1 MNDSLLI
8 IADNLSQDQKK
19 LSRLCRRFPLYLED
33 LTHELLGKDVTEV
46 GDEEI
51 ALSLSQMKEELSTL
65 IQRDNTVG
73 EDENV
78 FFKLQEPI
86 FSAKLS
92 QQIAN
97 RAKVNRYL
105 PLLSESGAHIAYF
118 RNTYSDLAFRR
129 FAKELNEPTVLY
141 RESFSAVC
149 EEVYADRCDF
159 AILPV
164 ESSRDGQLSVTQKLV
179 TKYELA
185 PVLYCTIPTTDDGT
199 LRFGL
204 FASAP
209 MVPPKADSLE
219 ILLFSDREE
228 TLSQLLVSA
237 NTLGISL
244 SGITVLPSAQGF
256 AHEWKLVFSANGNN
270 TAFDA
275 LWILLLCEYPHHLL
289 CGICQSLA

>member
-8 IADNLSQDQKK
+8 IAQNLAKDQAK
-19 LSRLCRRFPLYLED
+19 LSRLYRRYPLYLE
-33 LTHELLGKDVTEV
+33 ELAKELIPPRTTEV

-51 ALSLSQMKEELSTL
+51 ALSLSQIKEELSAL
-65 IQRDNTVG
+65 IQS
-73 EDENV
+73 ENGTKAE
-78 FFKLQEPI
+78 FLSAQEPI
-86 FSAKLS
+86 LSAKLAY
-92 QQIAN
+92 QIAES
-97 RAKVNRYL
+97 AKVNRYL
-105 PLLSESGAHIAYF
+105 PSLSESGAHIAYF
-118 RNTYSDLAFRR
+118 RNAYSDLAFRR
-129 FAKELNEPTVLY
+129 FAKELSFPTVLY
-141 RESFSAVC
+141 RENFSAVC

-179 TKYELA
+179 AKYELA
-185 PVLYCTIPTTDDGT
+185 PVLYCTVPTTDDGT

-219 ILLFSDREE
+219 ILLFSDKEE
-228 TLSQLLVSA
+228 TLSKLLTSA

-244 SGITVLPSAQGF
+244 TSITVLPPAQGF
-256 AHEWKLVFSANGNN
+256 SHEWKLVFSAKEKDN

-275 LWILLLCEYPHHLL
+275 LWVLLLCEYPHHLL
-289 CGICQSLA
+289 CGICRTLA

>member
-8 IADNLSQDQKK
+8 IAQNLAKDQAK
-19 LSRLCRRFPLYLED
+19 LSRLYRRYPLYLE
-33 LTHELLGKDVTEV
+33 ELAKELIPPRTTEV

-51 ALSLSQMKEELSTL
+51 ALSLSQMKEELSAL
-65 IQRDNTVG
+65 IQS
-73 EDENV
+73 ENGTKAE
-78 FFKLQEPI
+78 FLSAQEPI
-86 FSAKLS
+86 LSAKLAY
-92 QQIAN
+92 QIAES
-97 RAKVNRYL
+97 AKVNRYL
-105 PLLSESGAHIAYF
+105 PSLSESGAHIAYF
-118 RNTYSDLAFRR
+118 RNAYSDLAFRR
-129 FAKELNEPTVLY
+129 FAKELSFPTVLY
-141 RESFSAVC
+141 RENFSAVC

-179 TKYELA
+179 AKYELA
-185 PVLYCTIPTTDDGT
+185 PVLYCTVPTTDDGT

-219 ILLFSDREE
+219 ILLFSDKEE
-228 TLSQLLVSA
+228 TLSKLLTSA

-244 SGITVLPSAQGF
+244 TSITVLPPAQGF
-256 AHEWKLVFSANGNN
+256 SHEWKLVFSAKEKDN

-289 CGICQSLA
+289 CGICRTLA

>member
-8 IADNLSQDQKK
+8 IAQNLAKDQAK
-19 LSRLCRRFPLYLED
+19 LSRLYRRYPLYLE
-33 LTHELLGKDVTEV
+33 ELAKELIPPRTTEV

-51 ALSLSQMKEELSTL
+51 ALSLSQIKEELSAL
-65 IQRDNTVG
+65 IQS
-73 EDENV
+73 ENGTKAE
-78 FFKLQEPI
+78 FLSAQEPI
-86 FSAKLS
+86 LSAKLAY
-92 QQIAN
+92 QIAES
-97 RAKVNRYL
+97 AKVNRYL
-105 PLLSESGAHIAYF
+105 PSLSESGAHIAYF
-118 RNTYSDLAFRR
+118 RNAYSDLAFRR
-129 FAKELNEPTVLY
+129 FAKELSFPTVLY
-141 RESFSAVC
+141 RENFSAVC

-179 TKYELA
+179 AKYELA
-185 PVLYCTIPTTDDGT
+185 PVLYCTVPTTDDGT

-219 ILLFSDREE
+219 ILLFSDKEE
-228 TLSQLLVSA
+228 TLSKLLTSA

-244 SGITVLPSAQGF
+244 TSITVLPPAQGF
-256 AHEWKLVFSANGNN
+256 SHEWKLVFSAKEKNN

-275 LWILLLCEYPHHLL
+275 LWVLLLCEYPHHLL
-289 CGICQSLA
+289 CGICRTLA

>member
-8 IADNLSQDQKK
+8 IAQNLAKDQAK
-19 LSRLCRRFPLYLED
+19 LSRLYRRYPLYLE
-33 LTHELLGKDVTEV
+33 ELAKELIPPRTTEV

-51 ALSLSQMKEELSTL
+51 ALSLSQMKEELSAL
-65 IQRDNTVG
+65 IQS
-73 EDENV
+73 ENGTKAE
-78 FFKLQEPI
+78 FLSAQEPI
-86 FSAKLS
+86 LSAKLAY
-92 QQIAN
+92 QIAES
-97 RAKVNRYL
+97 AKVNRYL
-105 PLLSESGAHIAYF
+105 PSLSESGAHIAYF
-118 RNTYSDLAFRR
+118 RNAYSDLAFRR
-129 FAKELNEPTVLY
+129 FAKELSFPTVLY
-141 RESFSAVC
+141 RENFSAVC

-179 TKYELA
+179 AKYELA
-185 PVLYCTIPTTDDGT
+185 PVLYCTVPTTDDGT

-219 ILLFSDREE
+219 ILLFSDKEE
-228 TLSQLLVSA
+228 TLSKLLTSA

-244 SGITVLPSAQGF
+244 TSITVLPPAQGF
-256 AHEWKLVFSANGNN
+256 SHEWKLVFSAKEKDN

-275 LWILLLCEYPHHLL
+275 LWVLLLCEYPHHLL
-289 CGICQSLA
+289 CGICRTLA

>member
-8 IADNLSQDQKK
+8 IAQNIAKDQAK
-19 LSRLCRRFPLYLED
+19 LSRLYRRYPLYLE
-33 LTHELLGKDVTEV
+33 ELAKELIPPRTTEV

-51 ALSLSQMKEELSTL
+51 ALSLSQMKEELSASFLHDTSEASEFL
-65 IQRDNTVG
+65 SA
-73 EDENV
+73 
-78 FFKLQEPI
+78 QEPI
-86 FSAKLS
+86 LSAKLAY
-92 QQIAN
+92 QIAKS
-97 RAKVNRYL
+97 AKVNRYL
-105 PLLSESGAHIAYF
+105 PSLSESGAHIAYF
-118 RNTYSDLAFRR
+118 RNAYSDLAFRR
-129 FAKELNEPTVLY
+129 FAKELSSPTVLY
-141 RESFSAVC
+141 RENFSAVC

-179 TKYELA
+179 ARYELA
-185 PVLYCTIPTTDDGT
+185 PVLYCTVPTTDDGT

-219 ILLFSDREE
+219 ILLFSDKEE
-228 TLSQLLVSA
+228 TLSRLLTSA

-244 SGITVLPSAQGF
+244 TSITVLPSAQGF
-256 AHEWKLVFSANGNN
+256 SHEWKLVFSAKEKDN

-275 LWILLLCEYPHHLL
+275 LWVLLLCEYPHHLL
-289 CGICQSLA
+289 CGICRTLA

>member
-8 IADNLSQDQKK
+8 IAQNLAKDQAK
-19 LSRLCRRFPLYLED
+19 LSRLYRRYPLYLE
-33 LTHELLGKDVTEV
+33 ELAKELISPRPTEV

-51 ALSLSQMKEELSTL
+51 ALSLSQMKEELSAL
-65 IQRDNTVG
+65 IQSKNGTKA
-73 EDENV
+73 E
-78 FFKLQEPI
+78 FLSAQEPI
-86 FSAKLS
+86 LSAKLAY
-92 QQIAN
+92 QIAES
-97 RAKVNRYL
+97 AKVNRYL
-105 PLLSESGAHIAYF
+105 PSLSESGAHIAYF
-118 RNTYSDLAFRR
+118 RNAYSDLAFRR
-129 FAKELNEPTVLY
+129 FAKELSFPTVLY
-141 RESFSAVC
+141 RENFSAVC

-179 TKYELA
+179 AKYELA
-185 PVLYCTIPTTDDGT
+185 PVLYCTVPTTDDGT

-219 ILLFSDREE
+219 ILLFSDKEE
-228 TLSQLLVSA
+228 TLSKLLTSA

-244 SGITVLPSAQGF
+244 TSITVLPPAQGF
-256 AHEWKLVFSANGNN
+256 SHEWKLVFSAKEKDN

-275 LWILLLCEYPHHLL
+275 LWVLLLCEYPHHLL
-289 CGICQSLA
+289 CGICRTLA